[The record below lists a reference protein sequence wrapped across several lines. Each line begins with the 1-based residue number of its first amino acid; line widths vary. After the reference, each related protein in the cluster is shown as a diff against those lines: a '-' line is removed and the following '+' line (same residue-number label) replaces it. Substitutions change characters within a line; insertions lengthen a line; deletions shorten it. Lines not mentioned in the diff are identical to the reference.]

1 MNTKLRVLG
10 MFAGLSIIVAACSST
25 GATASPAAS
34 GAASPSAAASEGAS
48 APPSAA
54 LSGSLTVWHSYGSG
68 AGTEATALKTVTD
81 KIKAANPD
89 LELTIQDVKF
99 DDLFKK
105 FELEAASGGG
115 PDLFIAP
122 NDSLGK
128 EARAELFLDIT
139 SMLEGKLANVSEVA
153 VEGSKVDGKLYM
165 VPESLKAVAMYYDK
179 SKIATPP
186 ATTDDLLKGVTD
198 GTIKAGFDAHSS
210 YHSFGWWA
218 AFGGKLMDD
227 SGKCVA
233 DSTGVADAYKYF
245 QDLQTAGAK
254 WYDKYDDLASD
265 FKAGKI
271 DLIVD
276 GPWASG
282 GYKEAL
288 GDNLAVAP
296 MPAGPKGPSQP
307 LTGVDG
313 WYINSNSEDP
323 ELAVAFALEMVK
335 TENEQVFVDAAGHIP
350 ADTTIKISD
359 PITQKFA
366 EAVATGFPRPQV
378 PQLDNF
384 WGNFD
389 NALNLVIQKNE
400 DATKAATDACAA
412 MNKANKIQ

>member
-1 MNTKLRVLG
+1 MNTRLRALSALG
-10 MFAGLSIIVAACSST
+10 ALAIVVGACSS
-25 GATASPAAS
+25 GATPTPSSSGTAPSQPA
-34 GAASPSAAASEGAS
+34 PSTGEST
-48 APPSAA
+48 APAA
-54 LSGSLTVWHSYGSG
+54 LSGELTIWHSYGSG
-68 AGTEATALKTVTD
+68 AGTEASALKTVTD

-89 LELTIQDVKF
+89 LKLTIQDIKF

-128 EARAELFLDIT
+128 EARAGLFLDVT
-139 SMLEGKLANVSEVA
+139 SMLDGKLANDSQVSID
-153 VEGSKVDGKLYM
+153 GSKVDGKLYM

-186 ATTDDLLKGVTD
+186 ATTDALLAGVKD

-233 DSTGVADAYKYF
+233 DTTGVADAYKYF

-265 FKAGKI
+265 FKSGKI

-282 GYKEAL
+282 GYKDAL
-288 GDNLAVAP
+288 KDNLAVAP
-296 MPAGPKGPSQP
+296 IPAGPKGAAAAADRRRRLVHQHQRQGSPARGQLRP
-307 LTGVDG
+307 RDGQARERAGLRRHRRPHPGRQDDPDHRPDHAEVRRGGRDGV
-313 WYINSNSEDP
+313 P
-323 ELAVAFALEMVK
+323 PP
-335 TENEQVFVDAAGHIP
+335 AGRRSS
-350 ADTTIKISD
+350 TTSG
-359 PITQKFA
+359 
-366 EAVATGFPRPQV
+366 ATSTTP
-378 PQLDNF
+378 
-384 WGNFD
+384 
-389 NALNLVIQKNE
+389 
-400 DATKAATDACAA
+400 
-412 MNKANKIQ
+412 

>member
-1 MNTKLRVLG
+1 MNARIRVLG
-10 MFAGLSIIVAACSST
+10 VLAGLSIVAAACSTS
-25 GATASPAAS
+25 GATSSPAAS
-34 GAASPSAAASEGAS
+34 GAASPTAAASGAS
-48 APPSAA
+48 AEPSAAA
-54 LSGSLTVWHSYGSG
+54 LSGALTVWHSYGSG

-89 LELTIQDVKF
+89 LDLTIQDVKF

-122 NDSLGK
+122 NDKLGQ
-128 EARAELFLDIT
+128 EARAGLFLDVT
-139 SMLEGKLANVSEVA
+139 SMLEGKLENVAEVA

-218 AFGGKLMDD
+218 AFGGELMDD
-227 SGKCVA
+227 AGKCVA
-233 DSTGVADAYKYF
+233 DTTGVADAYKYF
-245 QDLQTAGAK
+245 QDLQAAGAK

-296 MPAGPKGPSQP
+296 MPAGPEGPSQP

-313 WYINSNSEDP
+313 WYINTNAADP

-335 TENEQVFVDAAGHIP
+335 TENEQVFVDTAGHIP
-350 ADTTIKISD
+350 ADTTIEISD

-384 WGNFD
+384 WTNFD

-400 DATKAATDACAA
+400 DSAKAATDACAA
-412 MNKANKIQ
+412 MNKANNIQ

>member
-1 MNTKLRVLG
+1 MKRHLRLAALV
-10 MFAGLSIIVAACSST
+10 ASAAIVAVACSTSGT
-25 GATASPAAS
+25 TTAPSAEA
-34 GAASPSAAASEGAS
+34 PSAAA
-48 APPSAA
+48 PSAEA
-54 LSGSLTVWHSYGSG
+54 PSTAPESQAPAGLSGALTIWASYGSG
-68 AGTEATALKTVTD
+68 AGTEPTAFKTLTD
-81 KIKAANPD
+81 KIAAANPD
-89 LELTIQDVKF
+89 LKLTIQDIKF

-128 EARAELFLDIT
+128 EARAGLFLDIT
-139 SMLEGKLANVSEVA
+139 SMLDGKLGNDSQVSID
-153 VEGSKVDGKLYM
+153 GSKVDGKLYE

-186 ATTDDLLKGVTD
+186 ATTDELLAGVTD
-198 GTIKAGFDAHSS
+198 GSIKAGFDAHSS

-233 DSTGVADAYKYF
+233 DTTGTADAYAYF
-245 QDLQTAGAK
+245 QALQTAGAK

-282 GYKEAL
+282 GYKDAL
-288 GDNLAVAP
+288 KDNLAVAP
-296 MPAGPKGPSQP
+296 MPSGPKGPSQP

-313 WYINSNSEDP
+313 WYINANAADP
-323 ELAVAFALEMVK
+323 QLAVNFAFEMVK
-335 TENEQVFVDAAGHIP
+335 TEN
-350 ADTTIKISD
+350 
-359 PITQKFA
+359 
-366 EAVATGFPRPQV
+366 
-378 PQLDNF
+378 
-384 WGNFD
+384 
-389 NALNLVIQKNE
+389 
-400 DATKAATDACAA
+400 
-412 MNKANKIQ
+412 